1 MWKAGGTFFRPE
13 VARFTF
19 KNYNIF
25 KPFYTFLN
33 IVKQHH
39 CMSVWLIIIQVHAWH
54 KRDIHCKNL
63 YNEYIVRW
71 PERPATEL
79 VDNVPWSR
87 EIIRSPVRPA
97 TDLVGDVPWPG
108 ELVHL
113 LARLQGQH
121 LLFYLAKYLIWQ
133 RLKKFG
139 GTESQLEINLKA
151 KHFYEKDTIVV
162 NIRLEKQLSQ
172 VIEFLISTKQT

>member
-19 KNYNIF
+19 KNYKIF

-121 LLFYLAKYLIWQ
+121 LLFYLAKYFIGKVGQ
-133 RLKKFG
+133 KFREMRGYRNILKN
-139 GTESQLEINLKA
+139 QLKSITFMCKKN
-151 KHFYEKDTIVV
+151 
-162 NIRLEKQLSQ
+162 
-172 VIEFLISTKQT
+172 